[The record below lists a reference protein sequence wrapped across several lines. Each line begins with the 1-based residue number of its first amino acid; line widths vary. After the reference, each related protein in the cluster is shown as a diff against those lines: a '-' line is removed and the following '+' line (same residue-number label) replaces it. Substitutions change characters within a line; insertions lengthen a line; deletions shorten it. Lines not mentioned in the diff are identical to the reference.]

1 MKASKILGICVYSLS
16 TLGGLFLTIGFI
28 PTIGAIFN
36 LLFSQG
42 FLGGAVMLVTFVLA
56 VLWLVFSAIGLIL
69 FLTKGEG
76 AGKKSNDFGL
86 FSCRYTPA
94 LCAFFAVLASVLA
107 FVFANPETAMNML
120 LGLLQMPAFYVLIV
134 GLCVAS
140 ILVKIAKKN
149 TNKVTVAVLKGIA
162 ALLPFIGFM
171 MFGPSILNVVAGIC
185 GLLALI
191 GDVVVPFVEGK

>member
-1 MKASKILGICVYSLS
+1 MKASKILRICVYSLS

-28 PTIGAIFN
+28 PSIGAIFN
-36 LLFSQG
+36 LLFSEG
-42 FLGGAVMLVTFVLA
+42 FLGGAVMLATFVLA

-76 AGKKSNDFGL
+76 AGNKSNDFGL
-86 FSCRYTPA
+86 FSSRFTPA
-94 LCAFFAVLASVLA
+94 LCVFFAVLALVLA
-107 FVFANPETAMNML
+107 SVFVNPESAKNML
-120 LGLLQMPAFYVLIV
+120 LTILQMPAFYVLIV
-134 GLCVAS
+134 GICVAS

-149 TNKVTVAVLKGIA
+149 TNKVTVAVLKGVA
-162 ALLPFIGFM
+162 ALLPFIGFT
-171 MFGPSILNVVAGIC
+171 MFGPSVLNLVAGIF